1 MLLIKE
7 QALIE
12 AAICA
17 LTLLLLRLLCA
28 REAVYIAQTYV
39 YLSLSVVNGADLG
52 LHAFVHLT
60 DLLNHQLELTNTFIC
75 LLVDTL
81 KFFDAIFNLFLTRK
95 CFKFFVDR
103 LDV

>member
-1 MLLIKE
+1 MLFIEE
-7 QALIE
+7 QALVK

-39 YLSLSVVNGADLG
+39 YFSLSVVNGADLS
-52 LHAFVHLT
+52 LNTFVHLT
-60 DLLNHQLELTNTFIC
+60 DLLNHQLELIDTFIC
-75 LLVDTL
+75 FFVDTL
-81 KFFDAIFNLFLTRK
+81 KFFDTFFNLFLTRE